1 MRAFCYIIFIQRRNY
16 KVNFTKFSF
25 SILCATLIYAEDS
38 VQLDSI
44 DIQGVA
50 LKADKQVFKQAKA
63 VSAREDISNST
74 QNLDNIIRTIPGAF
88 TNQDKSTG
96 TSRQTSEV
104 ELGLD
109 A

>member
-1 MRAFCYIIFIQRRNY
+1 M
-16 KVNFTKFSF
+16 NFTKFSF

-44 DIQGVA
+44 DVQGVA

-96 TSRQTSEV
+96 AWTRKY
-104 ELGLD
+104 D
-109 A
+109 D

>member
-1 MRAFCYIIFIQRRNY
+1 M
-16 KVNFTKFSF
+16 NFTKFSF

-44 DIQGVA
+44 DVQGVA

-88 TNQDKSTG
+88 TNHRHNRTKYQRRSWAWTRKYHD
-96 TSRQTSEV
+96 
-104 ELGLD
+104 
-109 A
+109 